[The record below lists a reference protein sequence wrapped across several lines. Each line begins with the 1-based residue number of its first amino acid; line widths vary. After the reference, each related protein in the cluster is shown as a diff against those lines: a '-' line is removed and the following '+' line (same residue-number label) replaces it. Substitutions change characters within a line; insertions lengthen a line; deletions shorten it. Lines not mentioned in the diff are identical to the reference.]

1 LPGPERPDIVE
12 DVLQQTQEEQMP
24 SEALAGLTPLY
35 RRLKEMLFLET
46 LPQPSTE
53 VTAGSGLEP
62 GSVGFTR
69 QKCFQH
75 LRWPLAEL
83 GFR

>member
-1 LPGPERPDIVE
+1 MV
-12 DVLQQTQEEQMP
+12 
-24 SEALAGLTPLY
+24 SEALAGLSPLY
-35 RRLKEMLFLET
+35 RRSMELLFLET

-53 VTAGSGLEP
+53 VTADSGLEP
-62 GSVGFTR
+62 GFVGFTR

-75 LRWPLAEL
+75 LRCRLAEL